1 MSCKSYFKYGVIY
14 SEIVRLWKRLEM
26 TIYQV
31 SKIDRVPNPTSR
43 VTSVYEWEGK
53 IETESEVSLI
63 LKTREEKKDELTK
76 FVVENHPY
84 V

>member
-1 MSCKSYFKYGVIY
+1 
-14 SEIVRLWKRLEM
+14 M
-26 TIYQV
+26 TIYQF
-31 SKIDRVPNPTSR
+31 SKIDRVSNPTSR